1 MRLETPSWLTSKSGA
16 RVRRQTLRRI
26 DAWSALK
33 FALLFFTSIGIV
45 VTIMVMIAFF
55 AADALGVKETVETMV
70 QQLGWDTWRMTTGG
84 VLWFT
89 TILSLAGVIIASGVT
104 VSAVLLFNLVAD
116 LIGGVEFTVHD
127 KDA

>member
-1 MRLETPSWLTSKSGA
+1 MRLETPSWLTTKQGA
-16 RVRRQTLRRI
+16 GVRRQTLHRI

-45 VTIMVMIAFF
+45 ATIMVMMAFF
-55 AADALGVKETVETMV
+55 AADALGVKETVETLI
-70 QQLGWDTWRMTTGG
+70 QELGWDTWRMTTGG